1 MLTRAPRVS
10 QAEYEALAGFRY
22 ALRQFL
28 RFSEEAGRV
37 AGLKPQQ
44 YLALLTLRGFR
55 GGKGLSIG
63 ELAERLQV
71 RHHSA
76 VGLVD
81 RLASLGLVRREEG
94 RDDRR
99 RVYVK
104 LTPRGSAK
112 LLRVAMATR
121 GELQRIRS
129 RFQLLLRILK
139 TDMRAK

>member
-1 MLTRAPRVS
+1 
-10 QAEYEALAGFRY
+10 
-22 ALRQFL
+22 
-28 RFSEEAGRV
+28 
-37 AGLKPQQ
+37 
-44 YLALLTLRGFR
+44 LTLRGFR

-81 RLASLGLVRREEG
+81 RLTSQGLVRREGG

-99 RVYVK
+99 RVYVR
-104 LTPRGSAK
+104 LTPRGTAK
-112 LLRVAMATR
+112 LLRVATANR
-121 GELQRIRS
+121 GELQRIHS

-139 TDMRAK
+139 TDLRSR

>member
-28 RFSEEAGRV
+28 RYSEEAGRV

-112 LLRVAMATR
+112 LLRVAMANR

>member
-1 MLTRAPRVS
+1 MPTKAPRVS

-28 RFSEEAGRV
+28 RFSEEAGRA

-55 GGKGLSIG
+55 GAQGLSVG

-81 RLASLGLVRREEG
+81 RLASLGLVRRADG
-94 RDDRR
+94 RRDPRR
-99 RVYVK
+99 AYLK
-104 LTPRGSAK
+104 LAPPGGADTPPGAE
-112 LLRVAMATR
+112 A
-121 GELQRIRS
+121 QP
-129 RFQLLLRILK
+129 
-139 TDMRAK
+139 

>member
-112 LLRVAMATR
+112 LLRVAMANR

>member
-1 MLTRAPRVS
+1 MPTKAPRVS

-28 RFSEEAGRV
+28 RFSEEAGRA

-55 GGKGLSIG
+55 GAQGLSVG

-112 LLRVAMATR
+112 LQRVAMANP
-121 GELQRIRS
+121 GELQRRPS
-129 RFQLLLRILK
+129 RFHLLLRILVTNLPPK
-139 TDMRAK
+139 

>member
-1 MLTRAPRVS
+1 MLTRAPKVS

-55 GGKGLSIG
+55 GGKGLNIG

-104 LTPRGSAK
+104 LTPRGNAK
-112 LLRVAMATR
+112 LLRVAMANR

-139 TDMRAK
+139 TDMPAK

>member
-112 LLRVAMATR
+112 LQRVAMANR